1 MNAVNHTEAQAIT
14 TVTTAANVLQA
25 ADPSKHMILVP
36 LSRLVLRPTGRNVR
50 KTVPRMSVPQLAA
63 SIQRVGLLQNLIV
76 IPAADGEH
84 YEVVAGSRRLAAL
97 KLLAKKHRIAKD
109 WEVPCLRVA
118 DGTARTASLTEN
130 VQREA
135 MHPADQ
141 FEAFAALVAEGRPIE
156 DIAAD
161 FSVTPLVVQRRLKLA
176 NVSPRLMADYR
187 ADAVTLDQLMALA
200 ITDGHAAQEAAFYDA
215 PQWQRSPS
223 ALRERLTEREI
234 DAYRHPLVRFVGL
247 DTYEAAGG
255 GIRRD
260 LFAEGDAGVYLN
272 DAALLERLAQDK
284 LVGIAAEVKT
294 EGWAWVDAAPAAT
307 YADLQAFQRAPR
319 ERRTPSKRNALRIEK
334 LQAKMQEV
342 AEAIDAAMDADD
354 EDKAEALQ
362 EEGEALGEQLQALED
377 GLQGYGAN
385 VKAAAGAIVTIDRN
399 GEAVIH
405 RGLLRAAE
413 AMALRTL
420 EKLRQGFGSA
430 EGEAENEDENESDK
444 APKAAISDRLA
455 QRLSAHRTA
464 ALQIEVA
471 RHPQVALA
479 ALVHG
484 MVQTVLQERHYGHDL
499 PLGVRLTVQDR
510 LEGMAPDWPESPA
523 AVALRELQQV
533 AGLALPEDS
542 AELFAVLLATE
553 QGELVTLLAVC
564 VASTV
569 DVVTPRAMPHRP
581 GAELVQAVGLDMAAW
596 WKPSAEGYFKHV
608 PKAAILDAVGEF
620 APDSVTRLG
629 KLKKADIASEA
640 ERLAEGTDW
649 MPAMFKADG
658 DTGAERNNAQQ
669 QSKKAALPQP
679 QETLM
684 EDDGAEVKEVVE
696 ALAA

>member
-1 MNAVNHTEAQAIT
+1 MNATSQTEAQAIH
-14 TVTTAANVLQA
+14 AATLEA
-25 ADPSKHMILVP
+25 ADPSKNLILVP
-36 LSRLVLRPTGRNVR
+36 LSRLVLRTTGRNVR
-50 KTVPRMSVPQLAA
+50 KTPRMSIPELAA

-76 IPAADGEH
+76 IASADGEQ
-84 YEVVAGSRRLAAL
+84 YEVVAGGRRLAAL

-109 WEVPCLRVA
+109 WEVPCLLVA

-156 DIAAD
+156 DVAAD

-200 ITDGHAAQEAAFYDA
+200 ITDDHAAQEGAFYDA
-215 PQWQRSPS
+215 PTWQRQPS

-247 DTYEAAGG
+247 DSYEAAGG
-255 GIRRD
+255 GVRRD
-260 LFAEGDAGVYLN
+260 LFAEGDAGVYLT
-272 DAALLERLAQDK
+272 DAVLLERLAQDK
-284 LVGIAAEVKT
+284 LTSIAATVRA
-294 EGWAWVDAAPAAT
+294 EGWAWVDATPGVT
-307 YADLQAFQRAPR
+307 HADLHAFQRAPR
-319 ERRTPSKRNALRIEK
+319 ERREPTKREAQRIEK
-334 LQAKMQEV
+334 LQTKMQEV
-342 AEAIDAAMDADD
+342 GEALDAALDTED
-354 EDKAEALQ
+354 EEKAEALQ
-362 EEGEALGEQLQALED
+362 EDGETLGEQLQTLED
-377 GLQGYGAN
+377 SLQGYSPN

-405 RGLLRAAE
+405 RGLLREAE
-413 AMALRTL
+413 AKALRTL
-420 EKLRQGFGSA
+420 ERLRQGFGGEDTENDD
-430 EGEAENEDENESDK
+430 EGELADEAKSP
-444 APKAAISDRLA
+444 AMSDRLA

-484 MVQTVLQERHYGHDL
+484 MVQAVLQASHYGHDL

-523 AVALRELQQV
+523 AVALRELQQAW
-533 AGLALPEDS
+533 AGKLPEDS
-542 AELFAVLLATE
+542 AELFVALLAMK
-553 QGELVTLLAVC
+553 QGELVKVLAVC

-569 DVVTPRAMPHRP
+569 DVVTPRATPRQP
-581 GAELVQAVGLDMAAW
+581 GAELAQAVGLGMAAW
-596 WKPSAEGYFKHV
+596 WKPTAEGYFRHV
-608 PKAAILDAVGEF
+608 PKAAILEAVGEY
-620 APDSVTRLG
+620 ASEHVTRLA
-629 KLKKADIASEA
+629 KLKKADVASEA
-640 ERLAEGTDW
+640 ERLADGTGW
-649 MPAMFKADG
+649 MPAIFKAEG
-658 DTGAERNNAQQ
+658 PAVPE
-669 QSKKAALPQP
+669 AAK
-679 QETLM
+679 
-684 EDDGAEVKEVVE
+684 EDDPEDAEAVADETAE

>member
-1 MNAVNHTEAQAIT
+1 MNAVTTTEARA
-14 TVTTAANVLQA
+14 VTTAANALQA
-25 ADPSKHMILVP
+25 ADPSKHLILVP

-50 KTVPRMSVPQLAA
+50 KTPRMSIPELAA

-84 YEVVAGSRRLAAL
+84 YEVVAGGRRLAAL

-109 WEVPCLRVA
+109 WEVPCLLVA

-187 ADAVTLDQLMALA
+187 AEAVTLDQLMALA
-200 ITDGHAAQEAAFYDA
+200 ITDDHAAQEAAFYDA
-215 PQWQRSPS
+215 PTWQRSPHN
-223 ALRERLTEREI
+223 LRERLTEREI

-247 DTYEAAGG
+247 DTYEQAGG
-255 GIRRD
+255 GVRRD
-260 LFAEGDAGVYLN
+260 LFAEGDAGVYLT

-284 LVGIAAEVKT
+284 LAGIAAEVSA
-294 EGWAWVDAAPAAT
+294 EGWAWVDTAPAAT

-319 ERRTPSKRNALRIEK
+319 ERREPNTREAQRIEN
-334 LQAKMQEV
+334 LQAKMREV
-342 AEAIDAAMDADD
+342 AEALDAAMEADD
-354 EDKAEALQ
+354 EDKAETLQ
-362 EEGEALGEQLQALED
+362 DEAEALGEQLQALED
-377 GLQGYGAN
+377 GLQGYSPS

-399 GEAVIH
+399 GQAVIH

-413 AMALRTL
+413 AKALRTL
-420 EKLRQGFGSA
+420 EKRQGFGDEKA
-430 EGEAENEDENESDK
+430 GNDDTGENDVV
-444 APKAAISDRLA
+444 PKAAISDRLA

-523 AVALRELQQV
+523 AVALRELQQTW
-533 AGLALPEDS
+533 GCKLPKDS
-542 AELFAVLLATE
+542 AALFAALLAME
-553 QGELVTLLAVC
+553 QGELIELLAVC

-569 DVVTPRAMPHRP
+569 DVVTPRVTTQQP
-581 GAELVQAVGLDMAAW
+581 GSELAQAVGLDMAAW
-596 WKPSAEGYFKHV
+596 WQPSAEGYFKHV
-608 PKAAILDAVGEF
+608 SKAVILQAVGEY
-620 APDSVTRLG
+620 APEHVTRLA

-640 ERLAEGTDW
+640 ERLADGTGWMQAIFKAEGTQDDAEESATVTDQ
-649 MPAMFKADG
+649 PA
-658 DTGAERNNAQQ
+658 
-669 QSKKAALPQP
+669 
-679 QETLM
+679 
-684 EDDGAEVKEVVE
+684 E

>member
-1 MNAVNHTEAQAIT
+1 MNAVTTTEARAIQAP
-14 TVTTAANVLQA
+14 ALEA
-25 ADPSKHMILVP
+25 ADPSKNLILVP
-36 LSRLVLRPTGRNVR
+36 LSRLASRSTGRNVR
-50 KTVPRMSVPQLAA
+50 KTPRMSIPELAA

-84 YEVVAGSRRLAAL
+84 YEVVAGGRRLAAL
-97 KLLAKKHRIAKD
+97 KLLAKKHRISKE
-109 WEVPCLRVA
+109 WEVPCLLVA

-187 ADAVTLDQLMALA
+187 ADAVSLDQLMALA
-200 ITDGHAAQEAAFYDA
+200 ITDDHAAQESAFYDA
-215 PQWQRSPS
+215 PQWQRHPS
-223 ALRERLTEREI
+223 HLRERLTEREI

-255 GIRRD
+255 SIRRD
-260 LFAEGDAGVYLN
+260 LFAEDDAGVYLT

-284 LVGIAAEVKT
+284 LAGIAATVRA
-294 EGWAWVDAAPAAT
+294 EGWAWVDATPGVT
-307 YADLQAFQRAPR
+307 HADLHAFQRAPK
-319 ERRTPSKRNALRIEK
+319 ERREPNKREAARIEK
-334 LQAKMQEV
+334 LQTKMQEL
-342 AEAIDAAMDADD
+342 AEAVDAALDADD
-354 EDKAEALQ
+354 EDKADALQ
-362 EEGEALGEQLQALED
+362 EEGETLGEQLQVLED
-377 GLQGYGAN
+377 GLQDYGAN

-405 RGLLRAAE
+405 RGLLREAE
-413 AMALRTL
+413 AKALRTL
-420 EKLRQGFGSA
+420 EQLRQGFGSEG
-430 EGEAENEDENESDK
+430 EGEAENDDEGEDDEQ
-444 APKAAISDRLA
+444 PKAVAMSDRLA

-471 RHPQVALA
+471 RHPHVALA

-484 MVQTVLQERHYGHDL
+484 MVQTVLQESRYGLNRDSL
-499 PLGVRLTVQDR
+499 PLGVCLKVQDR

-533 AGLALPEDS
+533 AGEALPEDS
-542 AELFAVLLATE
+542 AELFAALLAKP
-553 QGELVTLLAVC
+553 QGELVRLLAVC

-569 DVVTPRAMPHRP
+569 DVVTPRATPYQP
-581 GAELVQAVGLDMAAW
+581 GEELAQAVGLDMAAW
-596 WKPSAEGYFKHV
+596 WKPTAEGYFKYV
-608 PKAAILDAVGEF
+608 SKAVILDAVGAF
-620 APDSVTRLG
+620 APESVTRLA

-640 ERLAEGTDW
+640 ERLADGKGW
-649 MPAMFKADG
+649 MPAIFKAAG
-658 DTGAERNNAQQ
+658 
-669 QSKKAALPQP
+669 S
-679 QETLM
+679 
-684 EDDGAEVKEVVE
+684 
-696 ALAA
+696 